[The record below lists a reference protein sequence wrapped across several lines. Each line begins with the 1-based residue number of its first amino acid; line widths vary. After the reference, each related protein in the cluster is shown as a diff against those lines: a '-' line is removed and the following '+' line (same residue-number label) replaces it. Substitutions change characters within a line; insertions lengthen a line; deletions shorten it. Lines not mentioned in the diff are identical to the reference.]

1 MSRPADSEPGSSAR
15 RHLRVWL
22 LLAAVLAS
30 SGMVL
35 LAFLHEGAG
44 RPADATGTAGMSLR
58 VYPNTSKT
66 GTPCAAGGPACQVVS
81 NETFSLDI
89 YTDPAPDG
97 GFSIY
102 RIELVYTNE
111 LNLVPQPGLSE
122 NRAPDP
128 AKCNFGSEQIGSSSY
143 DLSCQIV
150 ATGLHVLP
158 STYQGVLANVH
169 FACKGEG
176 TGTITLVGSVN
187 NSRYVVSAL
196 GKTIY
201 VDQQSISVACTDPTP
216 TPTPTDTPTVTPTNT
231 PTNTATPTA
240 TPTATNTP
248 TNTAT
253 PTTTPTATNTPTNT
267 ATPTATPTTT
277 NTATPTATPTATNT
291 PTNTATPT
299 ATPTATNTATPTTT
313 PTPTKQ
319 PEPGDTDGDGCSDQ
333 RENGPDETLGGQ
345 RDYKNPHDFYDVLGP
360 GAALPRDGVVDL
372 PNDILGVIQHFSP
385 SGAAPYDAQFDRG
398 PWTGPNSW
406 NATQGPDGV
415 IDLPNDILGV
425 ILQFNHRCV

>member
-253 PTTTPTATNTPTNT
+253 PT
-267 ATPTATPTTT
+267 
-277 NTATPTATPTATNT
+277 
-291 PTNTATPT
+291 

>member
-1 MSRPADSEPGSSAR
+1 M
-15 RHLRVWL
+15 
-22 LLAAVLAS
+22 
-30 SGMVL
+30 
-35 LAFLHEGAG
+35 
-44 RPADATGTAGMSLR
+44 
-58 VYPNTSKT
+58 
-66 GTPCAAGGPACQVVS
+66 VS

-253 PTTTPTATNTPTNT
+253 PT
-267 ATPTATPTTT
+267 
-277 NTATPTATPTATNT
+277 
-291 PTNTATPT
+291 

-319 PEPGDTDGDGCSDQ
+319 QEPGDTDGDGCSDQ